1 MHASLAEQTL
11 GHNDATRALFQRQGC
26 IQLQEIA
33 VSFIGTT
40 HCGGNQRVAQNK
52 DQGRKT
58 QVSFCG
64 ATSLATKKRCLFSWK
79 NCEHRFHVH
88 IHKLRSISAP
98 AARLRFFLVPF
109 LQNTTPI
116 RARIATHSDSERPN
130 PEPEKRGAGDFPRRN
145 GLDNIVVKSFERQR
159 RRGWRVPASGAPA
172 EMGPIR
178 GKGSAAL
185 LW

>member
-26 IQLQEIA
+26 IQLQDIA

-88 IHKLRSISAP
+88 IHKLRSISARPLP
-98 AARLRFFLVPF
+98 ACAFF
-109 LQNTTPI
+109 
-116 RARIATHSDSERPN
+116 
-130 PEPEKRGAGDFPRRN
+130 
-145 GLDNIVVKSFERQR
+145 SFHFSKTQR
-159 RRGWRVPASGAPA
+159 RFARASRRIPTQKDLTRNRRSAELEIFPAG
-172 EMGPIR
+172 MDWII
-178 GKGSAAL
+178 
-185 LW
+185 